1 MCDILRGHPNKK
13 TKYEH
18 LQPIGFGFVRTSIMS
33 SKGHKI
39 HILFDTGATG
49 SFIDAKYT
57 KYLSVQESTKC
68 MWNTGNGPIK
78 SSKIVTTQVI
88 LPELYHK

>member
-1 MCDILRGHPNKK
+1 
-13 TKYEH
+13 
-18 LQPIGFGFVRTSIMS
+18 MS

-57 KYLSVQESTKC
+57 KYLSVQEGTKC

-78 SSKIVTTQVI
+78 SSKIVTTQFV
-88 LPELYHK
+88 LPELYHE